1 MKRPPLHIL
10 LIEDNAEDCADMRQM
25 LLQTGRRR
33 YAFSEARL
41 GVRGVHLVF
50 EPEHGLVDCVLLDY
64 CLPDMDALE
73 VLAALRQGND
83 MPPCPVVVI
92 TGALIDE
99 GQRLLA
105 AGAQDY
111 IGKRWASAEGLTRAI
126 ENAIDRFALQ
136 HERKRIEQ
144 ALTIAK
150 AEAEAANQAKSDF
163 LLRMSHELRS
173 PLNVMLGFTQL
184 IENGNPAPTPVQQ
197 KSIKQVLHAGWY
209 LLDLINEVLEL
220 SAIESGNM
228 LLSLQAVCLNELLE
242 ACHAMIQ
249 AQAHEK
255 GLELVFPH
263 FEQPC
268 LVDADPM
275 RTKQVLLNLLTNAI
289 KYNRMGGRIDVR
301 CTATHGHGVRVS
313 VQDTGHGLSQGQL
326 AQLFEPF
333 NRLDQETGATSGTGV
348 GLVISKRLVE
358 LMGGRIGVESAVGVG
373 STFWFELQAAPHF
386 TGPKQVLPVPATA

>member
-1 MKRPPLHIL
+1 MTRTPLHIL

-25 LLQTGRRR
+25 LLQTGRHR
-33 YAFSEARL
+33 YTFSEASL
-41 GVRGVHLVF
+41 GAAGVRLVF
-50 EPEHGLVDCVLLDY
+50 EPEHGPVDCVLLDY

-73 VLAALRQGND
+73 VLAALRQGSD

-111 IGKRWASAEGLTRAI
+111 IGKGWASAEGLTRAI

-136 HERKRIEQ
+136 RERKRIEQ
-144 ALTIAK
+144 ALIIAK

-173 PLNVMLGFTQL
+173 PLNVILGFTQL
-184 IENGNPAPTPVQQ
+184 IETGTPAPTPGQQ

-209 LLDLINEVLEL
+209 LLDLITEVLEL
-220 SAIESGNM
+220 STIESGNM
-228 LLSLQAVCLNELLE
+228 KPSMQTVCLNDVLDE
-242 ACHAMIQ
+242 CHAMIQ
-249 AQAHEK
+249 AQAQER
-255 GLELVFPH
+255 GLALVIPI
-263 FEQPC
+263 FEQAF
-268 LVDADPM
+268 LVNADPM
-275 RTKQVLLNLLTNAI
+275 RTKQVLLNLLSNAI
-289 KYNRMGGRIDVR
+289 KYNRNGGRIDVR
-301 CTATHGHGVRVS
+301 CSATLERAVRVS
-313 VQDTGHGLSQGQL
+313 VQDTGQGLSAGQL

-333 NRLDQETGATSGTGV
+333 NRLGQESGTTAGTGV

-358 LMGGRIGVESAVGVG
+358 LMGGRIGVESTVGVG
-373 STFWFELQAAPHF
+373 STFWFELQAAP
-386 TGPKQVLPVPATA
+386 PLVNADETAMHSAV